1 MTMTRRHILQAGAAG
16 ASLVAMGRFQASEAN
31 EAAGAGAYADAWPV
45 LDTFVEQYMRDMKS
59 PGLALVLAD
68 RDGVQRVV
76 NYGFSDL
83 EARQPAGE
91 DTLFEIGSISKSFV
105 ALALLQLH
113 DEDKLDF
120 DRPIVEYL
128 PWLRIDSRF
137 EPITTHHLLTHTT
150 GLPGAGDVF
159 QSDPELR
166 HLAAYAPGEHFHYNN
181 AMYDVLGILAWTL
194 DGREL
199 PELLRERIL
208 RPLGMNRSE
217 PVITMEVRERL
228 AKNYAPFRGDRPY
241 ARHGRMCEAPALI
254 ATGGAGC
261 VASTARDMGTYVR
274 MIASH
279 GRHGATRLLSE
290 DAFKR
295 FSSPHILAE
304 DFGPGAHYG
313 YGIAVDTFEGNRLL
327 RHTGGMVSFMSS
339 MMVDIDGGIGGFAS
353 VNAQQGYRPNPV
365 VRYAIELM
373 RARRKGAAPPKMP
386 EPDVATTVKN
396 AADFAGTYRGDK
408 GSLEV
413 LAEGDRLFVV
423 KDRERVPLERLG
435 DPNRFAVRHPKFDR
449 FAFAFG
455 RKDSAAPQ
463 SPVVEVSWGGDW
475 YRNDR
480 YDGPVTFDYPKAWDG
495 YAGHYRNE
503 SPWIG
508 SQRIYVLKGRL
519 TLDGVAP
526 LEADGDL
533 FRLRDNP
540 YNTEWI
546 RFGELVNGRCMRI
559 RLSGSDLWRV
569 AAA

>member
-1 MTMTRRHILQAGAAG
+1 MPMTRRQILQAGAAG
-16 ASLVAMGRFQASEAN
+16 ASLAAVARFQVSEAN
-31 EAAGAGAYADAWPV
+31 EAVGAGDYADAWPA
-45 LDTFVEQYMRDMKS
+45 LDRFVERYMRDMNS

-76 NYGFSDL
+76 SYGFSDL
-83 EARQPAGE
+83 EARQPPGE
-91 DTLFEIGSISKSFV
+91 DTLFEIGSISKSFI
-105 ALALLQLH
+105 AIALLQLH
-113 DEDKLDF
+113 DEGKLDF
-120 DRPIVEYL
+120 DRPIVDYL
-128 PWLRIDSRF
+128 PWLRVDSKF
-137 EPITTHHLLTHTT
+137 VPITTHHLLTHTT

-159 QSDPELR
+159 QADPQLR

-208 RPLGMNRSE
+208 RPLGMDRSE
-217 PVITMEVRERL
+217 PVITLDVRERL
-228 AKNYAPFRGDRPY
+228 AKNYAPFLGDRPY
-241 ARHGRMCEAPALI
+241 ARHGRLCEAPALI

-261 VASTARDMGTYVR
+261 VASTARDMGAYLR

-279 GRHGATRLLSE
+279 GRLGTGRLLSAE
-290 DAFKR
+290 GFKR

-313 YGIAVDTFEGNRLL
+313 YGIAVDTLDGNRLL
-327 RHTGGMVSFMSS
+327 RHTGGMVSFMSA
-339 MMVDIDGGIGGFAS
+339 MMVDIDDGIGGYAS

-365 VRYAIELM
+365 VRYAIQLM
-373 RARRKGAAPPKMP
+373 RARRKGAELPPMP
-386 EPDVATTVKN
+386 EADVAAAVKN
-396 AADFAGTYRGDK
+396 AAQFAGAYRGDK

-413 LAEGDRLFVV
+413 IAEGERLFVV
-423 KDRERVPLERLG
+423 QDGTRVPLERLS
-435 DPNRFAVRHPKFDR
+435 DPDRFAARHATYDR

-455 RKDSAAPQ
+455 RQDAAAPD

-480 YDGPVTFDYPKAWDG
+480 YDGPESFDYPKAWDG

-508 SQRIYVLKGRL
+508 SLRVYVLKGRL
-519 TLDGVAP
+519 TLDGIAP

-540 YNTEWI
+540 RNTEWI
-546 RFGELVNGRCMRI
+546 RFGEIVNGRCMRM